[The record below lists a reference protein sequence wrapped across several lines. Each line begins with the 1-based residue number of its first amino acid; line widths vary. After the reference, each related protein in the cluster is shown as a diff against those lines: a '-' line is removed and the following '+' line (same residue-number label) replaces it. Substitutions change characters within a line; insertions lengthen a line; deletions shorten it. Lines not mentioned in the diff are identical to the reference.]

1 MEWGVWGGVDWNVR
15 LDNSAPVIRKKKKT
29 TTTGDFMSASRHWY
43 KGANML
49 TFDPLTT
56 DHMKKA
62 SEIRCLFKVN
72 MLTLLHCTL
81 AI

>member
-1 MEWGVWGGVDWNVR
+1 
-15 LDNSAPVIRKKKKT
+15 
-29 TTTGDFMSASRHWY
+29 MSASRHWY

-62 SEIRCLFKVN
+62 SEIRDQVFVQGEHVD
-72 MLTLLHCTL
+72 TATL
-81 AI
+81 AIWSCLKFDLFDVCDPIMTP